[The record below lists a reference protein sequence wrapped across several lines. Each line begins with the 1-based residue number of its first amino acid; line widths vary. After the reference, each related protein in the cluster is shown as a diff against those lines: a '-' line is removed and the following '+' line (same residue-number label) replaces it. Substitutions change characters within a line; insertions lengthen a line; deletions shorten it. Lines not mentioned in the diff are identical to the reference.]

1 MPKGMHFR
9 FCRIALSGGFVRQ
22 SNGAPG
28 ESLSMQQNSN
38 LHSNF
43 FSGEIQKFDSIFMP
57 RITLQ
62 GELSCPY
69 QRTDNAYPRY
79 LDTVINDVKNEVDCE
94 VKCTFYENFVCRSFA
109 YYSSARQ
116 CFVSGD
122 DTGKKRGLL
131 D

>member
-1 MPKGMHFR
+1 MP
-9 FCRIALSGGFVRQ
+9 
-22 SNGAPG
+22 
-28 ESLSMQQNSN
+28 MQQNSN
-38 LHSNF
+38 LRSNF
-43 FSGEIQKFDSIFMP
+43 FSGEIEKLDSIFMP
-57 RITLQ
+57 NSS

-122 DTGKKRGLL
+122 DTGKGMSGIFQSA
-131 D
+131 

>member
-1 MPKGMHFR
+1 MTPFLCH
-9 FCRIALSGGFVRQ
+9 V
-22 SNGAPG
+22 
-28 ESLSMQQNSN
+28 
-38 LHSNF
+38 
-43 FSGEIQKFDSIFMP
+43 
-57 RITLQ
+57 TLQ

-122 DTGKKRGLL
+122 DTGKNTSEKGIIVAMALKFQRIIN
-131 D
+131 DFKVIS

>member
-1 MPKGMHFR
+1 MWDPLSSYEETQRLENFIAMH
-9 FCRIALSGGFVRQ
+9 
-22 SNGAPG
+22 
-28 ESLSMQQNSN
+28 
-38 LHSNF
+38 NF
-43 FSGEIQKFDSIFMP
+43 TS
-57 RITLQ
+57 

-122 DTGKKRGLL
+122 DTGKRDWIG
-131 D
+131 

>member
-1 MPKGMHFR
+1 MTPFLCH
-9 FCRIALSGGFVRQ
+9 IL
-22 SNGAPG
+22 
-28 ESLSMQQNSN
+28 
-38 LHSNF
+38 
-43 FSGEIQKFDSIFMP
+43 
-57 RITLQ
+57 ITYRASS

-122 DTGKKRGLL
+122 DTGEGGREFLICLKGILFAVSLRFIRNTYCTLL
-131 D
+131 NR

>member
-1 MPKGMHFR
+1 M
-9 FCRIALSGGFVRQ
+9 
-22 SNGAPG
+22 
-28 ESLSMQQNSN
+28 
-38 LHSNF
+38 
-43 FSGEIQKFDSIFMP
+43 QKFGSIFMP

-122 DTGKKRGLL
+122 DTGEGEREFLICLNGILFAVSLRFIRNKGRISQNRS
-131 D
+131 

>member
-1 MPKGMHFR
+1 MTPFLCH
-9 FCRIALSGGFVRQ
+9 IL
-22 SNGAPG
+22 
-28 ESLSMQQNSN
+28 
-38 LHSNF
+38 
-43 FSGEIQKFDSIFMP
+43 
-57 RITLQ
+57 ITYRASS

-122 DTGKKRGLL
+122 DTGA
-131 D
+131 

>member
-1 MPKGMHFR
+1 MNKSR
-9 FCRIALSGGFVRQ
+9 NLNTKFVKHNI
-22 SNGAPG
+22 S
-28 ESLSMQQNSN
+28 S
-38 LHSNF
+38 
-43 FSGEIQKFDSIFMP
+43 
-57 RITLQ
+57 

-122 DTGKKRGLL
+122 DTGKRDWTWMRIKMFIWLKALNLNRYNHTIYS
-131 D
+131 

>member
-1 MPKGMHFR
+1 
-9 FCRIALSGGFVRQ
+9 
-22 SNGAPG
+22 
-28 ESLSMQQNSN
+28 
-38 LHSNF
+38 
-43 FSGEIQKFDSIFMP
+43 MP

-122 DTGKKRGLL
+122 DTGKGLRRDDPDFASQFGLNSRQTELHILCYRRRRGKVVLVKIIKR
-131 D
+131 

>member
-1 MPKGMHFR
+1 MHLIF
-9 FCRIALSGGFVRQ
+9 FWGSGI
-22 SNGAPG
+22 
-28 ESLSMQQNSN
+28 
-38 LHSNF
+38 HSSYEETQGLEYCNCTAMHNF
-43 FSGEIQKFDSIFMP
+43 TS
-57 RITLQ
+57 

-122 DTGKKRGLL
+122 DTGKKRL
-131 D
+131 DWMRMKMLIWLKASNF